1 MSTYVMSDIHGCF
14 DEFMQML
21 NLISFGSTDELYV
34 LGDVIDRGPEPIKC
48 LQYCMDAE
56 NIHLLLGNHEYMM
69 RCAYELGEKRLWYE
83 NGGRVTQRRFCA
95 LPLTER
101 NMLYIYLTKRPC
113 FAQLKVNNQEYVLV
127 HAGITKTWYS
137 FDNFADVVRRSIDD
151 ESIIWQRNESETVNT
166 MTSLFPDMMLIHGH
180 TPLVDGVC
188 RQSENVL
195 NIDCACVY
203 GHNLACV
210 RLEDQ
215 KVYYVSKSKN

>member
-21 NLISFGSTDELYV
+21 DLIHFGSADELYV

-113 FAQLKVNNQEYVLV
+113 YAHIKVNNQEYVLV
-127 HAGITKTWYS
+127 HAGLTKTWYS
-137 FDNFADVVRRSIDD
+137 YDNLSDVVRRSIDD
-151 ESIIWQRNESETVNT
+151 ESVIWQRNESETVNT

-188 RQSENVL
+188 SQSENVL
-195 NIDCACVY
+195 NIDCACAY